1 VRRVHVTGRARI
13 VSMSMG
19 LGFAL
24 SLPACGG
31 PATSA
36 DEEEGIATQS
46 SEIKGGVVTPAKGS
60 VKVDVYW
67 PAPVSQW
74 STCSGTVG
82 SRRTVITAAHCV
94 TYPLGTA
101 TSGNV
106 LVHISRENASK
117 TFDEVLP
124 AATVLAQYNPAYN
137 GSSKNDVAVITSP
150 ANLQNVVQSDV
161 VPMGKDTPNGG
172 NWWALGYGYSDFT
185 TTDGQGR
192 LAQVLVSLSGTEYVF
207 YVSPTGPWLCS
218 GDSGGAL
225 KQQTAT
231 ATTLYGI
238 YSQGSGPSNGKC
250 SSISHWATTG
260 LNMTW
265 LKSAIGS
272 GNCTETSTTVSCW

>member
-1 VRRVHVTGRARI
+1 VRRIHVAGKARI

-36 DEEEGIATQS
+36 EEEGEISTQS
-46 SEIKGGVVTPAKGS
+46 SEIKGGLVTPAKGS
-60 VKVDVYW
+60 VKIDVYW
-67 PAPVSQW
+67 PSPVNAW
-74 STCSGTVG
+74 SMCSGTVS

-94 TYPLGTA
+94 TYPLNGA

-124 AATVLAQYNPAYN
+124 QATVLAQINPAYN
-137 GSSKNDVAVITSP
+137 GSAKNDVAVITAST
-150 ANLQNVVQSDV
+150 NLQNVVQADV
-161 VPMGKDTPNGG
+161 VPMGKDTPSGG
-172 NWWALGYGYSDFT
+172 NWWAMGYGYSDFT

-192 LAQVLVSLSGTEYVF
+192 IAQVLVSYSGTDYV
-207 YVSPTGPWLCS
+207 YNTTTGAWLCS

-225 KQQTAT
+225 KRQTST
-231 ATTLYGI
+231 ATTFYGV
-238 YSQGSGPSNGKC
+238 YSLGGGQQNGQC
-250 SSISHWATTG
+250 SSTSHWAPTG

-265 LKSAIGS
+265 IKNAIGS
-272 GNCTETSTTVSCW
+272 GNCSETSTTVTCW

>member
-1 VRRVHVTGRARI
+1 VRRIHVAGKARI

-36 DEEEGIATQS
+36 EEEGEISTQS
-46 SEIKGGVVTPAKGS
+46 SEIKGGLVTPAKGS
-60 VKVDVYW
+60 VKIDVYW
-67 PAPVSQW
+67 PSPVNAW
-74 STCSGTVG
+74 SMCSGTVS

-94 TYPLGTA
+94 TYPLNGA

-124 AATVLAQYNPAYN
+124 QATVLAQINPAYN
-137 GSSKNDVAVITSP
+137 GSAKNDVAVITAST
-150 ANLQNVVQSDV
+150 NLQNVVQADV
-161 VPMGKDTPNGG
+161 VPMGKDTPSGG
-172 NWWALGYGYSDFT
+172 NWWAMGYGYSDFT

-192 LAQVLVSLSGTEYVF
+192 IAQVLVSYSGTDYV
-207 YVSPTGPWLCS
+207 YNTTTGAWLCS

-225 KQQTAT
+225 KRQTST
-231 ATTLYGI
+231 ATTFYGV
-238 YSQGSGPSNGKC
+238 YSQGSGPKNGQC
-250 SSISHWATTG
+250 NSTAHWAPTG

-265 LKSAIGS
+265 IKNAIGA